1 MLMRSGLIVLLML
14 LASSLARADE
24 AALQKLAAHLDP
36 LKSMQARF
44 TQTVSDEQGKVLQT
58 SQGTLAVKR
67 GNQLRW
73 ETTAPFSY
81 LIVTDGRVLWRFDKD
96 LEQATKQAFKG
107 ELADTPALIFSGDT
121 AKLRS
126 NYMVTWEQGSGGDRF
141 LLVPK
146 QKNALF
152 HSLSLYFNGAT
163 VNQLILR
170 DNLEQSTDIR
180 FDAVVANPSLPDQLF
195 QFSPPAGVDVVVDES

>member
-1 MLMRSGLIVLLML
+1 MRSGLIVLLML